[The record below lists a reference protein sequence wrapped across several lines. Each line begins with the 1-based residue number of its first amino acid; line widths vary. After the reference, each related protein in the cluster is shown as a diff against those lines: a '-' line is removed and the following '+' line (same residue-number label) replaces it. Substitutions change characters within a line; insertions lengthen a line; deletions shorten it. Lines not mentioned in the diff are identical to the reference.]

1 MPVARIGD
9 LNIHYQVWGLGDPLL
24 LIMGYRGSGYMWGEE
39 LIAPLSRY
47 FRVITFDN
55 RGTGKSDKPNT
66 IYTIPMMADDAAGLL
81 EHLDIERSHVFGV
94 SMGDMIAQ
102 ELTLRYPRRVNRL
115 ILGCTNCGGAHSILA
130 PLMVLEKLLAPP
142 DMPREEVIRRQW
154 PVMFSPDFVKARPD
168 VLEQLTARSLA
179 NPTPLYSAV
188 RQAMAIQRFNT
199 YGRLGQIVAPT
210 LVVSGSDD
218 ILVPPA
224 NAYLLADRIPD
235 AALEIF
241 PDAGH
246 GFFWEQ
252 PGVLVDLLSE
262 FCYGGW
268 VNRLR
273 EPVIC

>member
-1 MPVARIGD
+1 
-9 LNIHYQVWGLGDPLL
+9 
-24 LIMGYRGSGYMWGEE
+24 
-39 LIAPLSRY
+39 
-47 FRVITFDN
+47 
-55 RGTGKSDKPNT
+55 
-66 IYTIPMMADDAAGLL
+66 
-81 EHLDIERSHVFGV
+81 
-94 SMGDMIAQ
+94 
-102 ELTLRYPRRVNRL
+102 
-115 ILGCTNCGGAHSILA
+115 
-130 PLMVLEKLLAPP
+130 
-142 DMPREEVIRRQW
+142 MPRAEVIRRQL
-154 PVMFSPDFVKARPD
+154 PEKYRPEFVRARPD

-252 PGVLVDLLSE
+252 PDVLVDLLSE